1 MDKRF
6 EESFN
11 EIGLIYEAF
20 AKKAGGQKDTI
31 EGNHSYRKDT
41 FTSPQG
47 SVNQFQ
53 ANLTSNVTA
62 PVCSDEEAPEEAPEE
77 DPIIVKLEEL
87 QKEAEDNGQGYAV
100 LQLAELKKFI
110 KEIEESQ
117 IS

>member
-20 AKKAGGQKDTI
+20 AKKAGGQQDTI
-31 EGNHSYRKDT
+31 EGNHSYRKGT

-53 ANLTSNVTA
+53 ANMTSTVTA
-62 PVCSDEEAPEEAPEE
+62 PVSDEEVEE
-77 DPIIVKLEEL
+77 DPIIKKIEEME
-87 QKEAEDNGQGYAV
+87 KEAADHGQDYAM
-100 LQLAELKKFI
+100 LQLAELRVFI
-110 KEIEESQ
+110 EKL
-117 IS
+117 

>member
-20 AKKAGGQKDTI
+20 AKKAGGQQDTI
-31 EGNHSYRKDT
+31 EGNHSYRKGT

-53 ANLTSNVTA
+53 ANMTSTA
-62 PVCSDEEAPEEAPEE
+62 TTPVSDEEAPEE
-77 DPIIVKLEEL
+77 DPIITKIEEMK
-87 QKEAEDNGQGYAV
+87 KEAEEHGQDYAL
-100 LQLAELKKFI
+100 LQLAQLQKF
-110 KEIEESQ
+110 IEES
-117 IS
+117 